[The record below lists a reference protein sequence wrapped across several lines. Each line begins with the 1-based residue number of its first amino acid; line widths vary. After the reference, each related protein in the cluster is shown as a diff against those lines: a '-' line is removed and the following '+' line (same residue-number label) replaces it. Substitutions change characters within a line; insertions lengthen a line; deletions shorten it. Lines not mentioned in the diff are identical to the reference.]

1 VWRFFCSVRAAI
13 TEIAFLDLLVLIGTL
28 RVSAVPFWLAD
39 GLPFLQPLVDRW
51 YDWDVFRSPIFAAT
65 LALLAVAIAVCT
77 INRVPGI
84 WQTISHPRVRT
95 SLGRDPHARN
105 AAGAASAT
113 RNARW

>member
-1 VWRFFCSVRAAI
+1 
-13 TEIAFLDLLVLIGTL
+13 
-28 RVSAVPFWLAD
+28 
-39 GLPFLQPLVDRW
+39 
-51 YDWDVFRSPIFAAT
+51 
-65 LALLAVAIAVCT
+65 LLAVAVAVCT

-113 RNARW
+113 RNVRW